1 MNNEVQID
9 AQKLLTQLAQNQAN
23 DVAAKDLQ
31 IANLQVTNQVL
42 SEQIAQLKSQSK
54 VPNVESEN

>member
-1 MNNEVQID
+1 MNNEVQLD

-23 DVAAKDLQ
+23 DLAAKDLQ

-42 SEQIAQLKSQSK
+42 SEQIAQLKSQIK
-54 VPNVESEN
+54 VPNVDSEN

>member
-42 SEQIAQLKSQSK
+42 SEQIAQLKSQIK
-54 VPNVESEN
+54 VPNVDSEN

>member
-1 MNNEVQID
+1 MNNEVQLD

-23 DVAAKDLQ
+23 DLATKDLQ

-42 SEQIAQLKSQSK
+42 SEQIAQLKSQIK
-54 VPNVESEN
+54 VPNVDSEN

>member
-42 SEQIAQLKSQSK
+42 SEQIAQLKSQVK
-54 VPNVESEN
+54 VPNVDSEN

>member
-9 AQKLLTQLAQNQAN
+9 AQKLLTQLAQNHAN
-23 DVAAKDLQ
+23 DLATKDLQ

-42 SEQIAQLKSQSK
+42 SEQIAQLKAAET
-54 VPNVESEN
+54 PAE

>member
-9 AQKLLTQLAQNQAN
+9 AHKLLTQLAQNQAN
-23 DVAAKDLQ
+23 DLATKDLQ

-42 SEQIAQLKSQSK
+42 SEQIAQLKSQIK
-54 VPNVESEN
+54 VPNVDSEN

>member
-42 SEQIAQLKSQSK
+42 SEQIAQLKSQTK
-54 VPNVESEN
+54 APNVDSEN